1 MNQSTAGGGND
12 PSPFEIIVDDT
23 DAREQSA
30 EWAYS
35 EIAGGRSPEEVAADL
50 VANGWSQDD
59 ADSIAEQARQRTRGR
74 RVVVTGQDARQAYGV
89 GNPAVARNATPL
101 ANGRFGLFGAIGG
114 LSGAI
119 SRLWSTKNV
128 GQSNS
133 RDRKP

>member
-1 MNQSTAGGGND
+1 MNQSTPGNGD
-12 PSPFEIIVDDT
+12 DASPFENIVDDT
-23 DAREQSA
+23 EAREQSA
-30 EWAYS
+30 EWAYG
-35 EIAGGRSPEEVAADL
+35 EIAGGRSPEDVAADL

-59 ADSIAEQARQRTRGR
+59 AEGIAEQARQRTRGR
-74 RVVVTGQDARQAYGV
+74 RGVTTGQDARQAYGV
-89 GNPAVARNATPL
+89 GDPAVARNATPL

-114 LSGAI
+114 LFGAI